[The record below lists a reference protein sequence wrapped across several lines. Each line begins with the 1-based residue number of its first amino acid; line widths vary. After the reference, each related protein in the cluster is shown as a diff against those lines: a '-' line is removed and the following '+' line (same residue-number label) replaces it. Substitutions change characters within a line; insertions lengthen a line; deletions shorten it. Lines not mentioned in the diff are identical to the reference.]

1 MNLLNILNKFENYL
15 LQEIIKILIVL
26 LIPIL
31 ITNYYYSSAMG
42 YIIYTLITLNGL
54 YMFPHLIEKTNMFV
68 SYINTYT
75 YLINYINSLASLIS
89 LINFSIAIVLGI
101 ILLFI
106 EIKERKQS
114 ILKENKNININN
126 DLNKTIIKLL
136 DIIPLILAII
146 VASSLLLLI
155 IFPANI
161 TLISIIVIMPSIY
174 IPTLMSIKYLKD
186 TKANI
191 NIEAI
196 EEIKNNKSKNG

>member
-1 MNLLNILNKFENYL
+1 MNLLNILNKFGNYL

-42 YIIYTLITLNGL
+42 YIIYALITLNGL

-114 ILKENKNININN
+114 ILKESKNININN
-126 DLNKTIIKLL
+126 DLDKTIIKLL

-161 TLISIIVIMPSIY
+161 TLISIIIIMPSIY
-174 IPTLMSIKYLKD
+174 ILTLMLIKYLKD

-196 EEIKNNKSKNG
+196 EEIRNKS